1 MRRCTPHK
9 ETSHGIF
16 LSHSAL
22 PFGVS
27 LGKTGKF
34 QPGLWSSCRAFTGAR
49 WLLRCG
55 TCIGVDGGDDD
66 NWGMVGKATVSAK
79 LLRLQKDI
87 VVTHF
92 SSVWESSIDG
102 ERGTFS
108 PHWFRSFQCAR
119 SSSMLHRRNLP
130 LQLSSEDFPFEN
142 AQIFQTNQHNQS
154 VFGIVRD
161 KIQKAL
167 HL

>member
-1 MRRCTPHK
+1 M
-9 ETSHGIF
+9 
-16 LSHSAL
+16 
-22 PFGVS
+22 
-27 LGKTGKF
+27 
-34 QPGLWSSCRAFTGAR
+34 
-49 WLLRCG
+49 
-55 TCIGVDGGDDD
+55 DGGDDD

-167 HL
+167 HLYLSHPILFSVFVTKSLDVQTILAALDVQF